1 MRVITFGRE
10 VGSDIVINDPFV
22 TRVHMQ
28 LVQDDSGAIKVV
40 DMGSTNGTFVN
51 GRRIEGECPLNPGDE
66 VRIGHTILPWQQYLN
81 RPAMNGAGQ
90 PNPILRQEQIS
101 YHSQPPKRPNN
112 KAVYV
117 ILMLLLLLIVGVVV
131 WFFVSKGSD
140 KEAAPTDAPA
150 ATSDTMDPETSDEW
164 DSDEWNSDEALRA
177 YEEEWNQM
185 MKENGPTYKRTQRE
199 QDSIDDL
206 LQKEFSKILN
216 DVIKLGKDKCN
227 AFSKKMGWGEN
238 LNKSQFNEKAQNAFN
253 QADERGKRRMI
264 DSLKAL
270 RSSGATSDPKNPTS
284 TAPKG
289 NTPSGD
295 QKKTDSKVTPNAGNA
310 GNGSNASNA
319 GNASNGNNA
328 SNASNGNNAS
338 NGSNNVTPNKK

>member
-1 MRVITFGRE
+1 MTLTCFA
-10 VGSDIVINDPFV
+10 DI
-22 TRVHMQ
+22 
-28 LVQDDSGAIKVV
+28 AIQNNNTIDCDENNQFTVKATVV
-40 DMGSTNGTFVN
+40 LKNT
-51 GRRIEGECPLNPGDE
+51 GELDLNPGDE

-140 KEAAPTDAPA
+140 KEASPADAPA
-150 ATSDTMDPETSDEW
+150 ATSDTMDPEN
-164 DSDEWNSDEALRA
+164 SDEWNSDEALRA

-253 QADERGKRRMI
+253 QADE
-264 DSLKAL
+264 
-270 RSSGATSDPKNPTS
+270 
-284 TAPKG
+284 
-289 NTPSGD
+289 
-295 QKKTDSKVTPNAGNA
+295 
-310 GNGSNASNA
+310 
-319 GNASNGNNA
+319 
-328 SNASNGNNAS
+328 
-338 NGSNNVTPNKK
+338 